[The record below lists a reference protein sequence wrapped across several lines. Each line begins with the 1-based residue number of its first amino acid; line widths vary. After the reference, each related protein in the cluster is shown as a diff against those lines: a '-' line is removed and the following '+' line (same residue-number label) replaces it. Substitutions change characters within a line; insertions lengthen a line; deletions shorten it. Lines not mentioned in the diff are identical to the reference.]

1 MLSDA
6 VFIFFLYFCANMHAR
21 AKTAGLVNHY
31 TKIRHLGFGIYDS
44 WSMSGQMN
52 THYAKQVKIV
62 IHSV

>member
-31 TKIRHLGFGIYDS
+31 TKIRHLGFGIDS

-52 THYAKQVKIV
+52 THYAKQVKI